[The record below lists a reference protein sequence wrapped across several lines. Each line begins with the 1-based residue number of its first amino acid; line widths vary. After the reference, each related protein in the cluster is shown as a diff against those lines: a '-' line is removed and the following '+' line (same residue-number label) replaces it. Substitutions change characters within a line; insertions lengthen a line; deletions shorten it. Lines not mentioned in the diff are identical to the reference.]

1 MIDKVLCPYCG
12 SEMIGQNVT
21 QVFGVYWA
29 QAKCEHC
36 KSTGPLICGERG
48 LVTDAEE
55 MARKSALSAAQA
67 RYLPP
72 NRPLTLD
79 EVNALPAD
87 DDGYTPCFLEIEP
100 NWYAQD
106 TDDFEPRLRADA
118 ICKEALGCETYNKGC
133 ETCNKGCETY
143 NKIYRVWL
151 RKPTQKEMDA
161 AGWGGRANND

>member
-12 SEMIGQNVT
+12 AKMKLDRHDDGY
-21 QVFGVYWA
+21 VFGSAYYV
-29 QAKCEHC
+29 CVEC
-36 KSTGPLICGERG
+36 GSTGPTAN
-48 LVTDAEE
+48 TDA
-55 MARKSALSAAQA
+55 AALSAAQA

-106 TDDFEPRLRADA
+106 TDDFDPRLRADV
-118 ICKEALGCETYNKGC
+118 ISTSSSLGGDTYGKD
-133 ETCNKGCETY
+133 
-143 NKIYRVWL
+143 YRVWL
-151 RKPTQKEMDA
+151 RKPTQAEMDA